1 MAIVYPELGDRLA
14 ADLTSLAI
22 CWQII
27 RRDGVALGFTTHD
40 RTLRVMGLDY
50 ESAPGILPSAVVA
63 SDGLDVDVMDVA
75 GALSA
80 DAIRAVDL
88 VEGRFDGA
96 AVRIFMMDWQAPDAG
111 QQLLARG
118 TLGNVEAGSGPDAG
132 FTVGLRG
139 QTAALAATL
148 VESCSP
154 ECRAELGDRRCRVA
168 LRGRTLR
175 TRIVAIEGR
184 AVTLADVG
192 AAAAET
198 FREGRIRVLAGPAS
212 GLEAHIQAVNGD
224 QLLCNS
230 ALAAAAGSLVELWQG
245 CDKRFA
251 TCVDR
256 FDNAANFRGEPHVPG
271 NDLLTRFAS
280 A

>member
-1 MAIVYPELGDRLA
+1 MANTLGERLA
-14 ADLTSLAI
+14 AELTTLAI

-40 RTLRVMGLDY
+40 SALRIAGMAY
-50 ESAPGILPSAVVA
+50 ESAPGMTPSAVVA

-88 VEGRFDGA
+88 AAGRHDGA
-96 AVRIFMMDWQAPDAG
+96 AVRIFMVDWQAPDAG
-111 QQLLARG
+111 QQLLAAG
-118 TLGNVEAGSGPDAG
+118 TLGAVEAGSGPDTG
-132 FTVGLRG
+132 FVASVRG
-139 QTAALAATL
+139 PTAALAATL

-154 ECRAELGDRRCRVA
+154 ECRAELGDRRCRVD

-175 TRIVAIEGR
+175 TTVMASNGR
-184 AVTLADVG
+184 GLTLAGVD
-192 AAAAET
+192 AAAADAY
-198 FREGRIRVLAGPAS
+198 REGSLRLLDGPGT
-212 GLEAHIQAVNGD
+212 GLEAHILGVND
-224 QLLCNS
+224 AELLCDHT
-230 ALAAAAGSLVELWQG
+230 LAPVTGTRVQLWQG

-251 TCVDR
+251 TCVSR

-271 NDLLTRFAS
+271 NDLLTRFAT

>member
-1 MAIVYPELGDRLA
+1 MASAPPELGDLLS

-40 RTLRVMGLDY
+40 RALRIADMAY
-50 ESAPGILPSAVVA
+50 ESAPGISPSAVVA

-80 DAIRAVDL
+80 DAIRADDL
-88 VEGRFDGA
+88 AAGRFDGA
-96 AVRIFMMDWQAPDAG
+96 AVRIFMVDWQVPDAG
-111 QQLLARG
+111 QQLLASG

-132 FTVGLRG
+132 FVASLRG
-139 QTAALAATL
+139 PTAALSAIL

-154 ECRAELGDRRCRVA
+154 ECRAELGDRRCRVDM
-168 LRGRTLR
+168 RGRTRR
-175 TRIVAIEGR
+175 TTVVASDGR
-184 AVTLADVG
+184 GLTLAGVDV
-192 AAAAET
+192 AAADNY
-198 FREGRIRVLAGPAS
+198 REGSLRLLDGPGA
-212 GLEAHIQAVNGD
+212 GLEAHVIGVSGE
-224 QLLCNS
+224 QLLGDR
-230 ALAAAAGSLVELWQG
+230 ALTAAPGTRVQLWQG
-245 CDKRFA
+245 CDKRFV
-251 TCVDR
+251 TCVSR

-271 NDLLTRFAS
+271 NDLLTRFAT

>member
-1 MAIVYPELGDRLA
+1 MASLLFDRLS

-40 RTLRVMGLDY
+40 RSLRVAGMAY
-50 ESAPGILPSAVVA
+50 ESAPGISPSAVVA

-80 DAIRAVDL
+80 DAIRADDL
-88 VEGRFDGA
+88 AAGRFDGA
-96 AVRIFMMDWQAPDAG
+96 AVRIFMVDWQAPDAG
-111 QQLLARG
+111 QQLLANG
-118 TLGNVEAGSGPDAG
+118 TLGNVEAGSGSDAG
-132 FTVGLRG
+132 FVASLRG
-139 QTAALAATL
+139 PTAAFSATL

-154 ECRAELGDRRCRVA
+154 ECRAELGDRRCRVDM
-168 LRGRTLR
+168 RGRSLR
-175 TRIVAIEGR
+175 TTVMVSDGR
-184 AVTLADVG
+184 GLTLAGID
-192 AAAAET
+192 AAAADDY
-198 FREGRIRVLAGPAS
+198 REGTIRLLDGPGA
-212 GLEAHIQAVNGD
+212 GLEAHVLAVSGNR
-224 QLLCNS
+224 LL
-230 ALAAAAGSLVELWQG
+230 ADRAIAAAPGTRVQARQG

-251 TCVDR
+251 TCVSR

-271 NDLLTRFAS
+271 NDLLTRFAT